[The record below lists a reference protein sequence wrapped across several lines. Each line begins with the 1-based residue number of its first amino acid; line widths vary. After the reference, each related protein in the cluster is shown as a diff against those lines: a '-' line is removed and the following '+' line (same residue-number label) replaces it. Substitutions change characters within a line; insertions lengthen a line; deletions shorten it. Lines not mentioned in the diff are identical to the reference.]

1 MRVLVLHDKR
11 GNISSYGVA
20 GEKFGEQV
28 SLQPGRGKQVS
39 EVEVAELKE
48 IGGESEEE
56 HKKLQNI
63 LNRSR
68 LELGGKKPKLV
79 KK

>member
-1 MRVLVLHDKR
+1 MKILVIHDKR

-20 GEKFGEQV
+20 GERSGGQI

-56 HKKLQNI
+56 HEKLQNVFK
-63 LNRSR
+63 RSR
-68 LELGGKKPKLV
+68 LDVSGAKPKLV